1 MEEQEVTK
9 TILIFK
15 VKCTS
20 ILDLNHVAGEPYKPG
35 SPGGEWTPDE
45 VRIVRQ
51 KILKSI
57 MDPTVTRGS
66 KQIEAEKALQAAGY
80 KGNPREWIKEEG
92 RGAGQFP
99 LSEMKLIRLA
109 FHDCMKYKD
118 GTGGCDG

>member
-1 MEEQEVTK
+1 MGGSMEEQEVTK

-66 KQIEAEKALQAAGY
+66 KQIEAEKALQAGGY
-80 KGNPREWIKEEG
+80 KGNPREWIKDEG
-92 RGAGQFP
+92 KGAGQFP
-99 LSEMKLIRLA
+99 IDEDEAHSVGISRL
-109 FHDCMKYKD
+109 HEI
-118 GTGGCDG
+118 